1 MKTANGIKISVVSPV
16 YRAEDCISQL
26 YQRLV
31 KTLSYI
37 TSKYEII
44 LVEDCGGDQS
54 WQYIQEIASK
64 DKHIKAIKLSRNF
77 GQHQAITAGL
87 QYATGDYIVVMD
99 CDLQDQ
105 PEEIEKLYNKI
116 LEGYDIVT
124 GYRAQRKDSFLKRL
138 SSKLFY
144 NLYSYA
150 SGISMDN
157 GITNFGIYSNK
168 VINNFLNFKEQHRF
182 FPIAIKWLGFNSV
195 SIDIKHS
202 KRLSGKSSYTI
213 SKLFKCGFD
222 NLISNSGKPLL
233 IMFNFGLLTSFIFF
247 SYGLILILRWFING
261 SSIQGWTSLIVSMN
275 FIGGI
280 IIMSLGIV
288 GIYIQKMFEEIK
300 GRPLYII
307 DQTINI
313 K

>member
-1 MKTANGIKISVVSPV
+1 METLNNIKISVVSPV
-16 YRAEDCISQL
+16 YKAEECILEL

-31 KTLSYI
+31 KTLTHI
-37 TSKYEII
+37 TPKYEII
-44 LVEDCGGDQS
+44 LVEDCGKDRS
-54 WQYIQEIASK
+54 WHYIQEIASK
-64 DKHIKAIKLSRNF
+64 DKQIKAIKLSRNF

-87 QYATGDYIVVMD
+87 RYARGDYIIVMD

-105 PEEIEKLYNKI
+105 PEEIEKLYKKI
-116 LEGYDIVT
+116 LEGYDIVV
-124 GYRAQRKDSFLKRL
+124 GCRKQRKDSFLKRL

-157 GITNFGIYSNK
+157 SITNFGIYSSK
-168 VINNFLNFKEQHRF
+168 VIDNFLTLREQHRF
-182 FPIAIKWLGFNSV
+182 FPIAIRWLGFNYV

-202 KRLSGKSSYTI
+202 KRFSGESSYTFN
-213 SKLFKCGFD
+213 KLFNCAFD

-233 IMFNFGLLTSFIFF
+233 IMFKVGLLTSFIFF
-247 SYGLILILRWFING
+247 SYGLILIFKWFFTG
-261 SSIQGWTSLIVSMN
+261 SSIRGWTSLIVFMN